1 MFFSRI
7 VAFMRGKKKFRFSK
21 EWVESLEQTFG
32 AEQHKLKLTSYIL
45 KYPRDFVLQALGG
58 IVYNTVIIFGAI
70 FLGRAID
77 AAGLVY
83 EGKAPVSFFYLQLG
97 MFFGVTVIFQ
107 MARYFKRF
115 YMRMLVNKMNC
126 DIRAE
131 LLDTLFS
138 YPLNRLSKEKTGDI
152 MSRMIGDVDAV
163 GASVQTTITEMWDTA
178 LLMLS
183 YFVACMWYSPRLTL
197 LASIPIP
204 IALFLAE
211 AMRHRL
217 YNLSLQ
223 SRKASSA
230 INVHLQHNVT
240 GIMLQ
245 RLFGLEKAGRERFE
259 LLLQN
264 QYQWQVKYGIL
275 QSGVVPFYTL
285 IANIGVVLVLGFGGD
300 YVVSGAWTI
309 GTFTAYL
316 TMFIAMATRTN
327 MAARVMNTWHGAKAS
342 WDRICEK
349 LAEKNENSSQA
360 QDNIIINEQGL
371 TVKHLSFTYP
381 FSKEQAVKD
390 VSFTADK
397 GQIIGIT
404 GAVGSGK
411 SALAAA
417 LSGLYE
423 NNRDPRIAY
432 MDSAHFVFSDDVSF
446 NIQLGNENGTIQEA
460 TKISELTE
468 DFAQFEQ
475 GLKTKL
481 MERGVRVSGG
491 QRQRIA
497 LARAWATNCPIL
509 ILDDPFS
516 AIDISME
523 QKIMENL
530 RKNLGEKIIL
540 LFSHRLTTFTQ
551 TDQII
556 LLQNGSIAEMGTHE
570 ELLTL
575 NGTYKSIYSAQV
587 FLGGGESGK

>member
-1 MFFSRI
+1 M
-7 VAFMRGKKKFRFSK
+7 
-21 EWVESLEQTFG
+21 EQAFG
-32 AEQHKLKLTSYIL
+32 AGQHKMKLTSYIF
-45 KYPRDFVLQALGG
+45 KYPRDFILQAIGG
-58 IVYNTVIIFGAI
+58 ILYNTVIIFGAI
-70 FLGRAID
+70 FLGKAID

-83 EGKAPVSFFYLQLG
+83 EGKASVSLFYLNLWL
-97 MFFGVTVIFQ
+97 FLGVTLFFQ
-107 MARYFKRF
+107 LARYFKRF

-131 LLDTLFS
+131 LLDTIFS
-138 YPLNRLSKEKTGDI
+138 LPLNTLSGEKTGDI

-178 LLMLS
+178 LLMVS
-183 YFVACMWYSPRLTL
+183 YFVACLWYSPKLTL

-211 AMRHRL
+211 AMRGKL

-245 RLFGLEKAGRERFE
+245 RLFGLEQAGRERFE
-259 LLLQN
+259 QLLKN
-264 QYQWQVKYGIL
+264 QYQWQVKYNIL

-285 IANIGVVLVLGFGGD
+285 IANIGIVLVLGLGGE
-300 YVVSGAWTI
+300 YVVSGVWTI

-316 TMFIAMATRTN
+316 TMFVAMATRTN

-349 LAEKNENSSQA
+349 LAEKSENQTPV
-360 QDNIIINEQGL
+360 QGAIQL
-371 TVKHLSFTYP
+371 DEAGLVVNHLSFAYP
-381 FSKEQAVKD
+381 FSKEQAVKE
-390 VSFTADK
+390 VSFSAK
-397 GQIIGIT
+397 NGQIIGIT

-423 NNRDPRIAY
+423 NERDPRIAY
-432 MDSAHFVFSDDVSF
+432 MDSAHFVFSDDVAF
-446 NIQLGNENGTIQEA
+446 NISLGNENAKIEEA
-460 TKISELTE
+460 IEVSELAK
-468 DFAQFEQ
+468 DLLHFEK
-475 GLKTKL
+475 GLQTRL

-497 LARAWATNCPIL
+497 LARAWATECRVL

-516 AIDISME
+516 AIDIHME

-530 RKNLGEKIIL
+530 RNNLGDKIIL
-540 LFSHRLTTFTQ
+540 LFSHRLTTFTY
-551 TDQII
+551 TDQIL
-556 LLQNGSIAEMGTHE
+556 LLQNGTIAEMGTHN
-570 ELLTL
+570 ELITL
-575 NGTYKSIYSAQV
+575 NGTYKNIYSAQV
-587 FLGGGESGK
+587 FLGGGEK

>member
-1 MFFSRI
+1 
-7 VAFMRGKKKFRFSK
+7 
-21 EWVESLEQTFG
+21 LEQTFG
-32 AEQHKLKLTSYIL
+32 AGQHKLKLTSYIL
-45 KYPRDFVLQALGG
+45 KYPKDFILQALGG

-70 FLGRAID
+70 FLGKAID

-83 EGKAPVSFFYLQLG
+83 EGKAPVSFFYLQLA
-97 MFFGVTVIFQ
+97 MFFGVTVVFQ

-131 LLDTLFS
+131 LLETLFS
-138 YPLNRLSKEKTGDI
+138 YPLNSLSKEKTGDI

-183 YFVACMWYSPRLTL
+183 YFVACMWYSPKLTL
-197 LASIPIP
+197 LAAIPIP
-204 IALFLAE
+204 FALFLAE
-211 AMRHRL
+211 AMRHGL

-245 RLFGLEKAGRERFE
+245 RLFGLEQAGRERFE

-264 QYQWQVKYGIL
+264 QYQWQVKFGIL

-285 IANIGVVLVLGFGGD
+285 IANIGVVLVLGYGGE

-316 TMFIAMATRTN
+316 AMFIAMATRTN

-349 LAEKNENSSQA
+349 LAERNEDLSRDQGSV
-360 QDNIIINEQGL
+360 IIDENGL
-371 TVKHLSFTYP
+371 SVKHLSFTYP

-390 VSFTADK
+390 VSFTANK
-397 GQIIGIT
+397 GHIIGIT

-423 NNRDPRIAY
+423 NKRDQRIAY

-446 NIQLGNENGTIQEA
+446 NIQLGHENGKIEEA
-460 TKISELTE
+460 IKISELTE
-468 DFAQFEQ
+468 DLTQFEK
-475 GLKTKL
+475 GLETKL

-497 LARAWATNCPIL
+497 LARAWATNCSIL

-516 AIDISME
+516 AIDITME

-530 RKNLGEKIIL
+530 RKNLGDKIIL

-551 TDQII
+551 TDQIL

-570 ELLTL
+570 ELLAL

-587 FLGGGESGK
+587 FLGGVESGK

>member
-1 MFFSRI
+1 
-7 VAFMRGKKKFRFSK
+7 
-21 EWVESLEQTFG
+21 LDQTFG
-32 AEQHKLKLTSYIL
+32 AGQHKLKLTSYIF
-45 KYPRDFVLQALGG
+45 KYPKDFILQAIGG
-58 IVYNTVIIFGAI
+58 VIYNTVIIFGAI
-70 FLGRAID
+70 FLGKAID

-83 EGKAPVSFFYLQLG
+83 EGKAPVSLFYLNLWL
-97 MFFGVTVIFQ
+97 FLGVTLFFQ
-107 MARYFKRF
+107 LARYFKRF

-138 YPLNRLSKEKTGDI
+138 LPLNTLSGEKTGDI

-178 LLMLS
+178 LLMVS
-183 YFVACMWYSPRLTL
+183 YFVACMWYSPKLTL

-204 IALFLAE
+204 FALFLAE
-211 AMRHRL
+211 AMRGKL
-217 YNLSLQ
+217 YNLSLH

-245 RLFGLEKAGRERFE
+245 RLFGLEQAGRERFE
-259 LLLQN
+259 LLLKN
-264 QYQWQVKYGIL
+264 QYQWQVKFGIL

-285 IANIGVVLVLGFGGD
+285 IANIGVVLVLGLGGEF
-300 YVVSGAWTI
+300 VVSGVWTI

-349 LAEKNENSSQA
+349 MAEKSENLKPTQGA
-360 QDNIIINEQGL
+360 IILDEAGL
-371 TVKHLSFTYP
+371 TVNHLSFTYP
-381 FSKEQAVKD
+381 FAKEQAVKD
-390 VSFTADK
+390 VSFAVK
-397 GQIIGIT
+397 NGQIMGIT

-423 NNRDPRIAY
+423 NERDTRIAY

-446 NIQLGNENGTIQEA
+446 NISLGNENTHIEEA
-460 TKISELTE
+460 IEISELTS
-468 DFAQFEQ
+468 DLTRFEK
-475 GLKTKL
+475 GLQTRL

-497 LARAWATNCPIL
+497 LARAWATDCRVL

-516 AIDISME
+516 AIDITME
-523 QKIMENL
+523 QKIMQNL
-530 RKNLGEKIIL
+530 RKNLGDKIIL
-540 LFSHRLTTFTQ
+540 LFSHRLTTFTH
-551 TDQII
+551 TDQIL
-556 LLQNGSIAEMGTHE
+556 LLQNGTIAEMGTHN
-570 ELLTL
+570 ELFAL

-587 FLGGGESGK
+587 FLGGGENEK